1 MSTITPQELLK
12 LWQLE
17 KITCEMAIGHLIQNL
32 VNVKN
37 IQDEQ
42 GVAIR
47 SLQLNINKMTEISNK
62 ETLTQRAN
70 KTKQRK

>member
-1 MSTITPQELLK
+1 MGTITPQELLK

-32 VNVKN
+32 VSLKL

-42 GVAIR
+42 VITLR
-47 SLQLNINKMTEISNK
+47 SLQSNINRITTTVNK
-62 ETLTQRAN
+62 EIPS
-70 KTKQRK
+70 KK